1 MSERVPDRK
10 VALVT
15 GASRGLGQAFAV
27 GLAQAGMSVGITAR
41 TAEDLKQTLHE
52 VEDVGAKGLAVPGDV
67 ADGKA
72 VREAVEKVEDQ
83 LGPID
88 LLVNNAGVGEPFGP
102 TWETDPDQWWRCQ
115 EVNVRGPLLCC
126 HAVLPAMVE
135 RRRGRIIN
143 VASGAGTRGIPYM
156 SSYVTSKAA
165 LIRFTEALAAET
177 KQHGISVF
185 CIQPGSVR
193 TAMAEQIL
201 ASSAENRWFGWL
213 EEVYDKGWNL
223 TPEPATRLILYLA
236 SGKAD
241 ALTGR
246 FFHAAE
252 DPAEV
257 VGRAEQI
264 LRDDLYAL
272 RMNYRR
278 T

>member
-1 MSERVPDRK
+1 MSDSVLVGK
-10 VALVT
+10 IALVT

-27 GLAQAGMSVGITAR
+27 GLAQAGMSVGIIAR
-41 TAEDLKQTLHE
+41 TREDLKQTLHAIE
-52 VEDVGAKGLAVPGDV
+52 EVGARGLAVPGDV
-67 ADGKA
+67 VEGKV
-72 VREAVEKVEDQ
+72 VREAVREVEEQ

-115 EVNVRGPLLCC
+115 EVNVRGPLLSC
-126 HAVLPAMVE
+126 HAVLPKMVA
-135 RRRGRIIN
+135 RCRGRIIN

-165 LIRFTEALAAET
+165 LIRFTESLAAET
-177 KQHGISVF
+177 RDHGISVF

-193 TAMAEQIL
+193 TAMAEKIL
-201 ASSAENRWFGWL
+201 ASSAENQWFPWL
-213 EEVYDKGWNL
+213 EEVYEKGWNL
-223 TPEPATRLILYLA
+223 TPEPATRLVLYLA

-257 VGRAEQI
+257 VRRAEQI

-272 RMNYRR
+272 RMKYRV